1 MRRSRIER
9 CAIFFAKNLEKK
21 CDLPPL
27 TYTAVYVIINSV
39 KGRYKKRTPDRKR
52 KENLT
57 NQIFGG

>member
-1 MRRSRIER
+1 
-9 CAIFFAKNLEKK
+9 
-21 CDLPPL
+21 L